1 MTQDTTLPGFVY
13 LVGAGPGDPSYITLR
28 AAECLEQADVVLYDF
43 LANPLILQHVRFDA
57 RRICLGRHGI
67 GKLWTQQEI
76 NDELV
81 RLAQQG
87 LKVVRLKGGDPAI
100 FARCAEETHALTLH
114 NIDYEVVPGI
124 TAAMAAGSCVGVPLT
139 HRDRASA
146 VAFVTGSEQTG
157 KESSALDFQALAKF
171 PGTLVF
177 YMGVTTAELWTN
189 ELITN
194 GKSPDTPVMIVRRIS
209 CADQFSVKCTLSE
222 VQQYFTGT
230 QRIRPPAIV
239 IVGEVAGATD
249 MNSWFE
255 QRLLFGQRI
264 LVTRSAEQAQELT
277 AKLTELGAD
286 VLVQPAIEIGPP
298 ESYEEVDQI
307 IHRLSD
313 FTWIVFSSR
322 NGGHYFL
329 ERLATLGLD
338 ARQFAGVKIAAMGPG
353 TAAALQQR
361 HLKCDL
367 IPAEYRA
374 ESLAE
379 SLRDEASGSSVLLV
393 RASRGRDT
401 LCDMLQS
408 DGAEVTQVVAYVSRD
423 VTEIDPVVAAAL
435 AAGEVDWI
443 TVTSSAI
450 GRSLVTLL
458 GSAFGQA
465 KVASISSITSGVL
478 SALEVTVDAEAQEH
492 SLDGLI
498 LAITESLK

>member
-13 LVGAGPGDPSYITLR
+13 LVGAGPGDPRYITLR
-28 AAECLEQADVVLYDF
+28 AAECLEQADVVLYDY
-43 LANPLILQHVRFDA
+43 LANPLILQHVRA
-57 RRICLGRHGI
+57 GANRICLGRHGV

-100 FARCAEETHALTLH
+100 FARCAEETHALTLQ

-139 HRDRASA
+139 HRDCASA
-146 VAFVTGSEQTG
+146 VAFVTGSEQPG
-157 KESSALDFQALAKF
+157 KESSSLDFQALAKF

-177 YMGVTTAELWTN
+177 YMGVTTAELWTK

-222 VQQYFTGT
+222 VQEYFTGA

-255 QRLLFGQRI
+255 QRPLFGQRI
-264 LVTRSAEQAQELT
+264 LVTRSTEQAPEFT
-277 AKLTELGAD
+277 AKLTELGAE

-298 ESYEEVDQI
+298 KSYEEVDRI
-307 IHRLSD
+307 IHTLAD
-313 FTWIVFSSR
+313 FDWIVFSSR
-322 NGGHYFL
+322 NGVHYFL
-329 ERLATLGLD
+329 DRLAALGLD
-338 ARQFAGVKIAAMGPG
+338 ARQLANIKIAAIGPG
-353 TAAALQQR
+353 TAAALKQQ
-361 HLKCDL
+361 HLNCDL

-379 SLRDEASGSSVLLV
+379 SLHGEVAGSSVLLV

-401 LCDMLQS
+401 LCDMLRN

-423 VTEIDPVVAAAL
+423 VAQVEPVVAAAL

-458 GSAFGQA
+458 GSALGQA
-465 KVASISSITSGVL
+465 KVASISPITSGAL
-478 SALEVTVDAEAQEH
+478 STLDVIVAVEAQDH

-498 LAITESLK
+498 AAITASLK

>member
-1 MTQDTTLPGFVY
+1 MTQDTILPGFVY

-28 AAECLEQADVVLYDF
+28 AAECLKQADVVLYDF

-57 RRICLGRHGI
+57 RCVCLGRHGV
-67 GKLWTQQEI
+67 GKIWTQQEI

-100 FARCAEETHALTLH
+100 FARCAEEIYALTSH

-124 TAAMAAGSCVGVPLT
+124 TAAMAAGSCIGVPLT
-139 HRDRASA
+139 HRDFASA
-146 VAFVTGSEQTG
+146 VAFVTGSEQLG
-157 KESSALDFQALAKF
+157 KESSSLDFQALAQF

-189 ELITN
+189 ELMAN
-194 GKSPDTPVMIVRRIS
+194 GKSPDTPAMIVRRIS
-209 CADQFSVKCTLSE
+209 CVDQFSVKCRLSE
-222 VQQYFTGT
+222 VQDFFRGT

-239 IVGEVAGATD
+239 IIGEVAGAAD

-255 QRLLFGQRI
+255 KRLLFGQRI
-264 LVTRSAEQAQELT
+264 LVTRSEEQAQEFT

-286 VLVQPAIEIGPP
+286 VLVQPAIEISPP
-298 ESYEEVDQI
+298 ESYEEVDQV
-307 IHRLSD
+307 IHRISD
-313 FTWIVFSSR
+313 FKWIVFSSR
-322 NGGHYFL
+322 NGVQYFL
-329 ERLATLGLD
+329 DRLAALGLD
-338 ARQFAGVKIAAMGPG
+338 ARQFAGVKIAAIGPG
-353 TAAALQQR
+353 TAAALKQR

-379 SLRDEASGSSVLLV
+379 SLHDEASGSSMLLV

-401 LCDMLQS
+401 LSELLKNA
-408 DGAEVTQVVAYVSRD
+408 GAEVTQVVAYMSRD
-423 VTEIDPVVAAAL
+423 VTEIDPVVATAL
-435 AAGEVDWI
+435 AAGEIDWI

-458 GSAFGQA
+458 GSAIGQA
-465 KVASISSITSGVL
+465 KVASISSITSGAL
-478 SALEVTVDAEAQEH
+478 SACEVTVDVEAQEH
-492 SLDGLI
+492 SLDGLV
-498 LAITESLK
+498 LAITESLQ